1 MRWSDTIVAPA
12 QAGAAIGIARGLQR
26 PPPARGRRALL
37 ALILLIAPT
46 AAQAQSLACVAPD
59 RTPVPR
65 LERPARGEPVR
76 KPPTTGYLLSMS
88 WSPQHCA
95 GARNPKD
102 ARDQFQ
108 CSGESGRFGWVLH
121 GLWPEADTPA
131 YPQWCRPAKIVPAPV
146 LRRHMCMTPSAQLLQ
161 HEWAKHGTCMSSNP
175 AAYFRAAEILFR
187 AVRFPDMK
195 ALSGHVRTAGDVRRA
210 FAKVNRGIDERMIAV
225 ATDRGDWLTEV
236 RLCLGPRMRPQACK
250 PFQRGLADARA
261 VRVRP
266 MD

>member
-1 MRWSDTIVAPA
+1 MARRWPSRLAVLAVIALLPMRAAVAADGPQCALPA
-12 QAGAAIGIARGLQR
+12 VTPTPKSYGASERE
-26 PPPARGRRALL
+26 PRRALRSTVYTL
-37 ALILLIAPT
+37 AVSWAPQFCAT
-46 AAQAQSLACVAPD
+46 GEGMGGTFD
-59 RTPVPR
+59 RTF
-65 LERPARGEPVR
+65 ECDTKA
-76 KPPTTGYLLSMS
+76 
-88 WSPQHCA
+88 
-95 GARNPKD
+95 N
-102 ARDQFQ
+102 
-108 CSGESGRFGWVLH
+108 RFGFVLH
-121 GLWPEADTPA
+121 GLWPDGDGKTW
-131 YPQWCRPAKIVPAPV
+131 PQYCRPAKLLRPATIRAN
-146 LRRHMCMTPSAQLLQ
+146 LCLTPSADLLQ

-195 ALSGHVRTAGDVRRA
+195 ALSGHVRTAGDMRRA